1 MPNIYFHALFTKY
14 HTNIYVKRLKMD
26 TLKPKV
32 AFGGGYSIVFSHP
45 INKIYRCQDSYDFSS
60 AEIAMLL
67 PPTQSMES
75 CKSARFQI
83 EITAAYRLRNPQS
96 SDYYR
101 CVEDYFETF
110 VSIYD
115 EHFSRQYGFWRPYL
129 EKVFHRKR
137 YWRGFL
143 FIIMIML
150 GLVIIAGIAAAGAL
164 ESLNTMQTQGGTV
177 DINTISNLAAKYP
190 VQKGYYYKVIFLYII
205 CCWLF
210 SVIDAYRLGKRKNSA
225 TQVS

>member
-67 PPTQSMES
+67 PPTQSMEF

-143 FIIMIML
+143 FIILIML
-150 GLVIIAGIAAAGAL
+150 RLFIIAGIAAAGAL
-164 ESLNTMQTQGGTV
+164 ESLIKFKLKVERLTSIRFQILPPSIPYKK
-177 DINTISNLAAKYP
+177 DTIIKSFFYTSYAA
-190 VQKGYYYKVIFLYII
+190 GFFL
-205 CCWLF
+205 
-210 SVIDAYRLGKRKNSA
+210 
-225 TQVS
+225 